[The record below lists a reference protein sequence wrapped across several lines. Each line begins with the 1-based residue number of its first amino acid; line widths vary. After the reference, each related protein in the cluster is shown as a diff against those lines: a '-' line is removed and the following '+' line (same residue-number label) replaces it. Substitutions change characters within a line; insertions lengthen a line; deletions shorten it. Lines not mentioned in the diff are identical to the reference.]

1 MLCSQKECRACRRVI
16 TDIGSN
22 MGKRL
27 VIVESPTK
35 AKTVKKILG
44 AAYEVT
50 SSFGHIRDLPR
61 SKMGIEIEKDYAP
74 KYVVPDTKKERVAE
88 LKKLAKSAEE
98 IFIATDDDR
107 EGEAIGWHLANVL
120 KIDPK
125 KAKRIVFHEI
135 TKAAIERAME
145 KPRHLNLDLVNAQQ
159 ARRILDRLVGYELS
173 PFLWKKVAR
182 GLSAGRVQ
190 SVAMR
195 FVVERERERDAFN
208 PEEYWS
214 LNAMMKHSD
223 TEFEAKIATYKG
235 DKITKMTV
243 NNEKQATKMVADLKD
258 GSYKVES
265 IEKKAAKKQ
274 PKPPYRTS
282 TLQQDANSRLG
293 YSSKQTMRLAQ
304 QLYEG
309 VKLGKG
315 GMTGLITYMRTD
327 SFNLSADFLQ
337 GANTFV
343 KETYGDEYAL
353 AEPRVFKTKSKG
365 AQEAH
370 EAIRPTD
377 PTRTPESIADHLDA
391 RQLKLYDL
399 IWRRAV
405 ATQMAEAKLTK
416 EKVVMSCEVGSFR
429 TTGSVIAFPGYL
441 KLYPD
446 TTKEVVLP
454 VMNEGDAVELASL
467 EPKQHFTEPPARY
480 SDATLVKE
488 LEEHGIGRPSTY
500 APTISTIIDRN
511 YVERDDN
518 KRLAPTDIAY
528 TVNDLLVEHFTH
540 IVDKDFTAEME
551 QKFDDI
557 EEGKTEWVPVI
568 DAFYKPFHKNL
579 EEKED
584 VVDKKELTEEKTD
597 EICDK
602 CKSPMI
608 IKIGRFGKFMACSN
622 YPECKNT
629 IALNKDGS
637 KREEVEPEKL
647 GVDPESGL
655 DVTLRTGRF
664 GPYIQL
670 GEQTEE
676 MKKAK
681 EKPKRGS
688 LLRGMTPEDIDL
700 KVALQLLS
708 LPRELGEW
716 KGETITA
723 QVGRFGPYVKAG
735 DESRSISVKADFN
748 VLTITHEQATVLLN
762 TPKKTRKKKAA
773 TKDEKKP
780 TKKKKATKKTSTKK
794 KAA

>member
-1 MLCSQKECRACRRVI
+1 
-16 TDIGSN
+16 

-35 AKTVKKILG
+35 AKTVKRILG

-50 SSFGHIRDLPR
+50 SSFGHIRDLPK
-61 SKMGIEIEKDYAP
+61 SKMGVDIENDYTP
-74 KYVVPDTKKERVAE
+74 KYVISTGKRERVSE
-88 LKKLAKSAEE
+88 LKKLAEKAEE

-107 EGEAIGWHLANVL
+107 EGEAIGWHLAHVL

-135 TKAAIERAME
+135 TKTAIEKAMD

-190 SVAMR
+190 SVAVR
-195 FVVERERERDAFN
+195 FIVERERERDAFN

-214 LNAMMKHSD
+214 LDALMHHSD
-223 TEFEAKIATYKG
+223 TDFEAKLSTYKG
-235 DKITKMTV
+235 DKITKMTIKE
-243 NNEKQATKMVADLKD
+243 EKQAMQMVKDLAAAN
-258 GSYKVES
+258 YTVES

-309 VKLGKG
+309 VKLGKE

-327 SFNLSADFLQ
+327 SFNLSEQFLQ
-337 GANTFV
+337 EANAYVHQTFG
-343 KETYGDEYAL
+343 EEYAL
-353 AEPRVFKTKSKG
+353 SKPRVFKTKSKG

-377 PTRTPESIADHLDA
+377 PARTPESIKDHLDP
-391 RQLKLYDL
+391 RQYKLYDL

-416 EKVVMSCEVGSFR
+416 EKVVMSSDAGSFR

-454 VMNEGDAVELASL
+454 VMNEGDAVELKKL
-467 EPKQHFTEPPARY
+467 DPKQHFTEPPARY

-488 LEEHGIGRPSTY
+488 MEEHGIGRPSTY

-528 TVNDLLVEHFTH
+528 TVNDLLVKHFTH

-557 EEGKTEWVPVI
+557 EEGKVEWVPVI
-568 DAFYKPFHKNL
+568 DGFYKPFHENL
-579 EEKED
+579 EKKED
-584 VVDKKELTEEKTD
+584 EVDKKELTEQKTD
-597 EICDK
+597 EK
-602 CKSPMI
+602 CEKCGNDMI

-637 KREEVEPEKL
+637 KREEVEPEVL
-647 GVDPESGL
+647 GKDPESGL

-676 MKKAK
+676 MKKNK

-688 LLRGMTPEDIDL
+688 LLRGMKPEDIDL
-700 KVALQLLS
+700 KLALQLLS

-735 DESRSISVKADFN
+735 DESRSISAKADFD
-748 VLTITHEQATVLLN
+748 VLSITHEQATELLN
-762 TPKKTRKKKAA
+762 TPKKSR
-773 TKDEKKP
+773 
-780 TKKKKATKKTSTKK
+780 KKKATKK

>member
-1 MLCSQKECRACRRVI
+1 
-16 TDIGSN
+16 

-35 AKTVKKILG
+35 AKTVKRILG

-50 SSFGHIRDLPR
+50 SSFGHIRDLPK
-61 SKMGIEIEKDYAP
+61 SKMGVDIENDYAP
-74 KYVVPDTKKERVAE
+74 KYVISTGKRERVSE
-88 LKKLAKSAEE
+88 LKKLAEKAEE

-107 EGEAIGWHLANVL
+107 EGEAIGWHLAHVL

-135 TKAAIERAME
+135 TKTAIEKAMD

-190 SVAMR
+190 SVAVR
-195 FVVERERERDAFN
+195 FIVERERERDAFN

-214 LNAMMKHSD
+214 LDALMHHSNTD
-223 TEFEAKIATYKG
+223 FEAKLSTYKG
-235 DKITKMTV
+235 DKITKMTIKE
-243 NNEKQATKMVADLKD
+243 EKQAMQMVKDLTAA
-258 GSYKVES
+258 SYTVES
-265 IEKKAAKKQ
+265 IEKRAAKKQ

-309 VKLGKG
+309 VKLGKE

-327 SFNLSADFLQ
+327 SFNLSEQFLQ
-337 GANTFV
+337 EANAYVHQTFG
-343 KETYGDEYAL
+343 EEYAL
-353 AEPRVFKTKSKG
+353 GKPRVFKTKSKG

-377 PTRTPESIADHLDA
+377 PARTPESIKDHLDP
-391 RQLKLYDL
+391 RQYKLYDL

-416 EKVVMSCEVGSFR
+416 EKVVMSSDAGSFR

-454 VMNEGDAVELASL
+454 VMSEGDAVELKKL
-467 EPKQHFTEPPARY
+467 DPKQHFTEPPARY

-488 LEEHGIGRPSTY
+488 MEEHGIGRPSTY

-528 TVNDLLVEHFTH
+528 TVNDLLVKHFTH

-557 EEGKTEWVPVI
+557 EEGKVEWVPVI
-568 DAFYKPFHKNL
+568 DGFYKPFHENL
-579 EEKED
+579 EKKED
-584 VVDKKELTEEKTD
+584 EVDKKELTEQKTD
-597 EICDK
+597 EKCDK
-602 CKSPMI
+602 CGNDMI

-637 KREEVEPEKL
+637 KREEVEPEVL
-647 GVDPESGL
+647 GKDPESGL

-676 MKKAK
+676 MKKNK

-688 LLRGMTPEDIDL
+688 LLRGMKPEDIDL

-735 DESRSISVKADFN
+735 DESRSISAKAEFT
-748 VLTITHEQATVLLN
+748 VLTITHEQAVELLN
-762 TPKKTRKKKAA
+762 TPKKSR
-773 TKDEKKP
+773 
-780 TKKKKATKKTSTKK
+780 KKATKK